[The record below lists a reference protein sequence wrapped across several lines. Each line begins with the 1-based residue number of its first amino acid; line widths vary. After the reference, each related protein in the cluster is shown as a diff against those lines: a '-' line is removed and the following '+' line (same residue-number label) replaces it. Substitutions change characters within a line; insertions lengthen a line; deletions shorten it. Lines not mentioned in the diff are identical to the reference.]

1 MSTSYFQTISLV
13 YRKIYISIKC
23 DLLGTPIN
31 SFRLEKKLFT
41 NELDTLRKRVASSV
55 RFMTLVCIRNGFGN
69 VKSII
74 R

>member
-41 NELDTLRKRVASSV
+41 NELDTLRKPLG
-55 RFMTLVCIRNGFGN
+55 FMTLVCIRNGFET